1 MGHGRRGCFRMPWVR
16 SRACLSLLAVSA
28 LQAPGLAGEQDGTR
42 HSDSAG
48 VAIATAVEPAWGPG
62 EGWTVD
68 EEPLLEIGTA
78 VGDPEYQLYNVVG
91 AVRLST
97 GDIVVGD
104 GGSGEL
110 RRYDRDGTF
119 VWRAAGEG
127 EGPGEHQFLT
137 FLGLLPGDSLVTYDA
152 ALARVQVFDPAGRL
166 ARTFPIESPWRGSI
180 PRRAVGVSGRS
191 LVMALT
197 DGTEMPD
204 GGVVRW
210 PGIRVATLDLS
221 DGAIEAVSDFPGG
234 EQVIEQYG
242 ENIAFV
248 AYDFGK
254 EPQFAV
260 APGTLAAVDTG
271 AFDVRSISLRDGR
284 VARILRRDIA
294 PTPVTSAHVDAEI
307 EAYIESNVTYGGVSR
322 PQAEQMAQRRRE
334 NPRAPTLP
342 ILRSMRPDAVGNLWV
357 EPFFGAGIEVG
368 PFEVFAPDGTW
379 LGSVSVPPRLDRGFT
394 PDMAPGLE
402 IGDDY
407 LLGVWSDAQGVEYV
421 RLYSL
426 DRP

>member
-1 MGHGRRGCFRMPWVR
+1 MGDGCRGGLLKGRVHAGAV
-16 SRACLSLLAVSA
+16 LSLLAVSA
-28 LQAPGLAGEQDGTR
+28 LQAGGLAGKQAGTLR
-42 HSDSAG
+42 SDSAG
-48 VAIATAVEPAWGPG
+48 VAVATAIEPAWGPG
-62 EGWTVD
+62 EGWTVG

-78 VGDPEYQLYNVVG
+78 IGDPDYQLYDVVG

-97 GDIVVGD
+97 GDIVLGD

-127 EGPGEHQFLT
+127 EGPGEHQFMT
-137 FLGLLPGDSLVTYDA
+137 FLGPLPGDSLVTYDA
-152 ALARVQVFDPAGRL
+152 ALTRVQVFDPAGRL
-166 ARTFPIESPWRGSI
+166 ARAIPVEPPWRGSI
-180 PRRAVGVSGRS
+180 PRRALGLSGRS

-197 DGTEMPD
+197 DGSDMPD

-210 PGIRVATLDLS
+210 PGIRIAILDLA
-221 DGAIEAVSDFPGG
+221 DGAIAAVSDFPGG

-248 AYDFGK
+248 GYDFGK

-271 AFDVRSISLRDGR
+271 AFDVRSIALGDGGIT
-284 VARILRRDIA
+284 RILRRDIE
-294 PTPVTSAHVDAEI
+294 PPPVTSAHVDAEI

-322 PQAEQMAQRRRE
+322 ERAEQMARGRRE
-334 NPRAPTLP
+334 NPRASTLP
-342 ILRSMRPDAVGNLWV
+342 ILRSIRLDAVGNLWV

-379 LGSVSVPPRLDRGFT
+379 LGSVSVPPRLDRGFIA
-394 PDMAPGLE
+394 DMSPGLE

-426 DRP
+426 DKS

>member
-1 MGHGRRGCFRMPWVR
+1 MDHGGRGCL
-16 SRACLSLLAVSA
+16 LSLLVVFV
-28 LQAPGLAGEQDGTR
+28 LQGCGSVGAPRGTL

-48 VAIATAVEPAWGPG
+48 VEIATAVEPLWGPD
-62 EGWTVD
+62 EGWSVG
-68 EEPLLEIGTA
+68 ERPALEIGTA
-78 VGDPEYQLYNVVG
+78 IGDPDYQLDDVVG
-91 AVRLST
+91 AVRLSS
-97 GDIVVGD
+97 GDIVLGD

-110 RRYDRDGTF
+110 RRYDSDGSF

-127 EGPGEHQFLT
+127 EGPGEHQFLA

-152 ALARVQVFDPAGRL
+152 ALTRVQVFDPAGRL
-166 ARTFPIESPWRGSI
+166 ARTIPVEPPWRGSI
-180 PRRAVGVSGRS
+180 PRRAIGLSGRS

-197 DGTEMPD
+197 DGSDMPA

-210 PGIRVATLDLS
+210 PGIRIATLDLA
-221 DGAIEAVSDFPGG
+221 DAVITAVSDFPGG

-242 ENIAFV
+242 ENIAYV
-248 AYDFGK
+248 GYDFGK

-260 APGTLAAVDTG
+260 GPGTLAAVDTG
-271 AFDVRSISLRDGR
+271 AFDVRSIALEDGGTT
-284 VARILRRDIA
+284 RILRRDIA

-307 EAYIESNVTYGGVSR
+307 EAYIEANVTYGGVSR
-322 PQAEQMAQRRRE
+322 EQAERMARGRRE
-334 NPRAPTLP
+334 DPRAPTLP
-342 ILRSMRPDAVGNLWV
+342 ILRSIRLDAAGNLWV

-379 LGSVSVPPRLDRGFT
+379 LGSVSVPPRLDRGFI

-407 LLGVWSDAQGVEYV
+407 VLGVWSDAQGVEYV

-426 DRP
+426 DKS